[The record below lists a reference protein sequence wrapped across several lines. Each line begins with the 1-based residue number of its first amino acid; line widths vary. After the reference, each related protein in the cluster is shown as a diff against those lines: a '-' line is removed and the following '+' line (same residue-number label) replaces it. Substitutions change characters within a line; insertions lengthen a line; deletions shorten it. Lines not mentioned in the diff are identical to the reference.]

1 MERMAFLARGKKKL
15 PALAAAVL
23 LAAVCF
29 LGGPRLGEAWTELQ
43 AGVSASGAQSEA
55 PAGDEALIY
64 YLDVGQADS
73 QLIRLP
79 GGENILIDAGT
90 RAAGDG
96 LTAYLRELGVQRI
109 DILIAT
115 HPHEDHIGG
124 MAKVIENFEIGR
136 IYMPKVAES
145 QTPTTRTYEDLLDAI
160 AAKGLKITQAKAG
173 VTVLEDGGAK
183 VELLAPGGGEY
194 DGLNDYSAV
203 TRLTFF
209 EKKFLFTGDAEKD
222 SEKEMVES
230 GRDLKC
236 DVLKCGHHGSSTSTT
251 AAFLKAANPAY
262 AVISCGAG
270 NDYGHPHKEV
280 LARLEKAGVAV
291 YRTDLQGTILAR
303 CDGKR
308 ITIEANQKSVVLGK

>member
-1 MERMAFLARGKKKL
+1 MARRRRKL
-15 PALAAAVL
+15 PALTALLL
-23 LAAVCF
+23 LAAAAWF
-29 LGGPRLGEAWTELQ
+29 LGSPQLGETWTD
-43 AGVSASGAQSEA
+43 ARTGAPVSGAQSAA
-55 PAGDEALIY
+55 PAGDEVLVY

-79 GGENILIDAGT
+79 DGANILIDAGT

-96 LTAYLRELGVQRI
+96 LTAYLQELGVRKI
-109 DILIAT
+109 DALIAT

-124 MAKVIENFEIGR
+124 MAKVIGNFEVGR

-183 VELLAPGGGEY
+183 VELLAPGGEAY

-203 TRLTFF
+203 TKLTFF

-222 SEKEMVES
+222 SEREMVES

-251 AAFLKAANPAY
+251 AAFLKAAGPSY

-280 LARLEKAGVAV
+280 LDRLEKAGIAV
-291 YRTDLQGTILAR
+291 YRTDLQGTILMR
-303 CDGKR
+303 CDGER
-308 ITIEANQKSVVLGK
+308 ITVEANQKSVALGK